1 MIRLTER
8 PHPVNSYSVRKI
20 EENKMR
26 KAVNSIFV
34 LTLLLYVSCANK
46 VTLPIKTSLGDLVKI
61 ENKGKVTTN
70 KETISPKSE
79 EVIYVLSFEG
89 KKEFEYKEVEL
100 SKTFDL
106 LELPLVDSKG
116 KEFVPVFAGSP
127 TKEGALSDDDI
138 KTDGQATGKDGK
150 FVATGKIILPEPR
163 LTLVYVVPK
172 DSSGLALKD
181 GGQRHPIN

>member
-1 MIRLTER
+1 
-8 PHPVNSYSVRKI
+8 
-20 EENKMR
+20 MR

-34 LTLLLYVSCANK
+34 LALVLCISCADK
-46 VTLPIKTSLGDLVKI
+46 ATLPLKTSLGDLVKI
-61 ENKGKVTTN
+61 ENKDKVTTN
-70 KETISPKSE
+70 KETISPKSG

-106 LELPLVDSKG
+106 LYLPLVDSNG
-116 KEFVPVFAGSP
+116 KEFVPAFAGSP
-127 TKEGALSDDDI
+127 TKEGALSDKDI

-150 FVATGKIILPEPR
+150 FVGTGKIILPEPK
-163 LTLVYVVPK
+163 LTIVYVVPK
-172 DSSGLALKD
+172 DASGLALKD